1 MTADLKTLIARYS
14 DQLTAA
20 DTRLLD
26 VVMEDP
32 VRAALGTGKDISGR
46 ANVHPAAA
54 VRLARKLGFPGYP
67 EFRDFLRRSLA
78 EDRAD
83 FQRPAARIAA
93 RLSRNTG
100 RSTLTAIIDSEVA
113 VLERLAASVSEDDI
127 RSAAAAIARARRVF
141 VYGRGHAEALSGLVA
156 RRLRRSGHDVVDL
169 ADFGEQPAEALL
181 AMGDT
186 DLLWLFV
193 LREPRTRALR
203 YLQAAAACR
212 AATLA
217 VVDLGGGRLKPKPD
231 LQIMAARGSAGES
244 QSLVAPM
251 TVANAI
257 ILELAAIDD
266 GRSLRALERYAD
278 LRKGFPT

>member
-1 MTADLKTLIARYS
+1 MTAELKQLIARHS

-32 VRAALGTGKDISGR
+32 VRAALDTGKDVSGR

-54 VRLARKLGFPGYP
+54 VRLAKKLGFPGYP

-78 EDRAD
+78 DDGAD
-83 FQRPAARIAA
+83 FNRPAARIAA
-93 RLSRNTG
+93 RISRSTG
-100 RSTLTAIIDSEVA
+100 RSTLSTIIDSEIA
-113 VLERLAASVSEDDI
+113 VLEQLCTSVSDQDI
-127 RSAAAAIARARRVF
+127 RSAAAAIAQARRVF
-141 VYGRGHAEALSGLVA
+141 VYGRGHAEALSGLVT

-169 ADFGEQPAEALL
+169 TGFAEQPAEALM
-181 AMGDT
+181 AMQAK

-193 LREPRTRALR
+193 FREPPARALQ
-203 YLQAAAACR
+203 YLHIATSCGAT
-212 AATLA
+212 TLA
-217 VVDLGGGRLKPKPD
+217 VADLGGGRLKPKPD
-231 LQIMAARGSAGES
+231 LQITAARGRAGES

-266 GRSLRALERYAD
+266 GRSLKALERYAD